1 MSHKKATIYTGTGDD
16 GTTSLIGGTRVGKDH
31 VRVQAYG
38 TIDELNAHLG
48 MLAVVV
54 DNDNTRQFIEKV
66 EHNMLTI
73 GCCLANEQKSEYGLC
88 DEDIAVLQ
96 NAIDELE
103 ASLPPM
109 HSFIIPGGTEAT
121 ARANLCRT
129 ICRRAERELTTMR
142 REYEVEQNIMTYINR
157 LSDYLFL
164 LQRQL
169 LNGEE
174 KKWEKPCR

>member
-1 MSHKKATIYTGTGDD
+1 MSNKKATIYTGTGDN
-16 GTTSLIGGTRVGKDH
+16 GTTSLIGGTRVRKDH
-31 VRVQAYG
+31 IRVEAYG

-48 MLAVVV
+48 LLSVVIE
-54 DNDNTRQFIEKV
+54 DDQTRLFIEKI

-73 GCCLANEQKSEYGLC
+73 GCSLANEQKSEYTLS
-88 DEDIAVLQ
+88 DEDIAVMQ
-96 NAIDELE
+96 KAIDNLE

-109 HSFIIPGGTEAT
+109 HSFIIPGGTEAA

-129 ICRRAERELTTMR
+129 VCRRAERVLTTLR
-142 REYEVEQNIMTYINR
+142 REQEIEQNIMTYINR

-164 LQRQL
+164 LQRQQ

-174 KKWEKPCR
+174 KKWEKTCR

>member
-1 MSHKKATIYTGTGDD
+1 MSNKKATIYTGTGDN
-16 GTTSLIGGTRVGKDH
+16 GTTSLIGGTRVRKDH
-31 VRVQAYG
+31 IRVEAYG

-48 MLAVVV
+48 LLSVVIE
-54 DNDNTRQFIEKV
+54 DDQTRLFIEKI

-73 GCCLANEQKSEYGLC
+73 GCNLANEQKSEYTLS
-88 DEDIAVLQ
+88 DEDIAVMQ
-96 NAIDELE
+96 KAIDNLE

-109 HSFIIPGGTEAT
+109 HSFIIPGGTEAA

-129 ICRRAERELTTMR
+129 ICRRAERVLTTLR
-142 REYEVEQNIMTYINR
+142 REHEIEQNIMTYINR

-164 LQRQL
+164 LQRQQ

-174 KKWEKPCR
+174 KKWEKTCR

>member
-1 MSHKKATIYTGTGDD
+1 MSNKKATIYTGTGDN
-16 GTTSLIGGTRVGKDH
+16 GTTSLIGGTRVRKDH
-31 VRVQAYG
+31 IRVEAYG

-48 MLAVVV
+48 LLSVVIE
-54 DNDNTRQFIEKV
+54 DDQTRLFIEKI

-73 GCCLANEQKSEYGLC
+73 GCSLANEQKSEYTLS
-88 DEDIAVLQ
+88 DKDIAVMQ
-96 NAIDELE
+96 KAIDNLE

-109 HSFIIPGGTEAT
+109 HSFIIPGGTEAA

-129 ICRRAERELTTMR
+129 ICRRAERVLTTLR
-142 REYEVEQNIMTYINR
+142 REHEIEQNIMTYINR

-164 LQRQL
+164 LQRQQ

-174 KKWEKPCR
+174 KKWEKTCR